1 MAHTG
6 TGEHYRLGVRAAYVD
21 LKAAFDSVDRLALW
35 KALRG
40 IGTPSIILN
49 LISDLHTGT
58 LSRVRLANDSV
69 SDSFATTSGVHRAA
83 GLYPGPGFVLSRHRL
98 DHGRKW
104 ASTSVILGTQTWTML
119 TTLCCLATLSKN

>member
-58 LSRVRLANDSV
+58 VSCIRLADGSV
-69 SDSFATTSGVHRAA
+69 SDSFATTSGMLQGCILALASFCRA
-83 GLYPGPGFVLSRHRL
+83 L
-98 DHGRKW
+98 DHGARSI
-104 ASTSVILGTQTWTML
+104 ASGHQRR
-119 TTLCCLATLSKN
+119 